1 MYDPRFRFL
10 MVVLLISFAV
20 WAYILVSDY
29 LIGPRGLN
37 VERYIHGVFIVSAAV
52 LGGFLF
58 VWLSVRFMNLR
69 ENRKT
74 GFEATNE
81 DETGTVF
88 NLKLSLTKFLPEL
101 VAPPPPDDIT
111 PLESELIG
119 FLNSLGT
126 WPYDLARPDQTL
138 RDHALLQWEAMRQLA
153 GAGPMHRAAALAQ
166 DLGKV
171 YAYKEE
177 RRLPEPWEFWKQD
190 KVKYSLRCHEHG
202 SMAAFIL
209 SSMPSFRPETEG
221 KSPQEQQQDQ
231 RQRRALLTAIRYA
244 KEPSKMPENCD
255 PLARE
260 IYDFLNKA
268 HLKAR
273 EMAGDQPHAVDPT
286 PEDMAALEEETQ
298 ACLLNV
304 LLDMDFDPGKAGN
317 RADGLY
323 LTKNQLAVRRKSL
336 VQKLLQMLS
345 PQVRSAFQL
354 WDLET
359 SIERLEEP
367 LPRILKNLG
376 LLTETWQ
383 EEEAEEGLFHFTV
396 NNHVFPQCFLL
407 TLDTRFEDL
416 LKRLEAQPKAP
427 GIIDI
432 QQSPE
437 NRLAAATQK
446 AQAMEDQLT
455 EIFPRE

>member
-10 MVVLLISFAV
+10 MVILLISFAV

-37 VERYIHGVFIVSAAV
+37 VERYIHGVFIVSGAV
-52 LGGFLF
+52 LGGFFF

-74 GFEATNE
+74 GFEATYK

-88 NLKLSLTKFLPEL
+88 NLQLSLTKFLPEL
-101 VAPPPPDDIT
+101 VAPPPPGDIT

-126 WPYDLARPDQTL
+126 WPYDLARPERAL
-138 RDHALLQWEAMRQLA
+138 KDHALLHWEAMRQLD

-171 YAYKEE
+171 YAYREE
-177 RRLPEPWEFWKQD
+177 RLHPEWWEFWKKD
-190 KVKYSLRCHEHG
+190 KVKYTLRCHEQG
-202 SMAAFIL
+202 GMAAFIL

-231 RQRRALLTAIRYA
+231 SQRRALLTAIRYA
-244 KEPSKMPENCD
+244 REPSKMPENCA

-273 EMAGDQPHAVDPT
+273 EITGDELYMADPT
-286 PEDMAALEEETQ
+286 PEDMAALEEEVQ
-298 ACLLNV
+298 ASLPNV
-304 LLDMDFDPGKAGN
+304 LLNMDFDFTKGAQ
-317 RADGLY
+317 ADGLY
-323 LTKNQLAVRRKSL
+323 IGKTQLAVRQERL
-336 VQKLLQMLS
+336 IQRLLQMLS
-345 PQVRSAFQL
+345 PPVRKAFQL

-359 SIERLEEP
+359 SLRQLKDH
-367 LPRILKNLG
+367 LPNILRNTG

-383 EEEAEEGLFHFTV
+383 EEKAERGLFHFTA
-396 NNHVFPQCFLL
+396 NGHVFPKCFLL

-416 LKRLEAQPKAP
+416 LQKLDSQPKTP
-427 GIIDI
+427 GLVDV

-446 AQAMEDQLT
+446 AQAMEEQLE
-455 EIFPRE
+455 EIFPRG